1 MGATPVPRRVPTVT
15 YRVTVLTGGSTPE
28 RDVALAGA
36 EQVVAALRAEG
47 HTVAVV
53 DTVSGFLS
61 AAKEAELL
69 TGAVDREPP
78 TDAEL
83 KALRARELG
92 PRLVEL
98 PEVKEAEVVFPVLH
112 GRQGEGGELQAL
124 LELAGIP
131 FTGSDALGSAIAMA
145 KDVAK
150 ALLRYAGVTTPDWVM
165 WPAPTESIVA
175 LDLPLIVK
183 PSRVGST
190 IGLTVVESLD
200 DLEAAVEHAKTYD
213 DDVMIERFIAGRE
226 LTVGVLDH
234 TPLVVGEII
243 PQHPIFDYECKYTPG
258 MTQEIFPADLPADVA
273 ANVQASA
280 AAAHRILKLR
290 DMSRVDFIL
299 SAEGGIYCLE
309 ANTLPGLTRTSL
321 LPQSAKAAGIGFG
334 KLCTTICDLA
344 VERCRGTKTR
354 QRGF

>member
-1 MGATPVPRRVPTVT
+1 
-15 YRVTVLTGGSTPE
+15 
-28 RDVALAGA
+28 
-36 EQVVAALRAEG
+36 
-47 HTVAVV
+47 VAVV

-61 AAKEAELL
+61 AAKETALL

-83 KALRARELG
+83 EALRAQELG
-92 PRLVEL
+92 PQLVEL
-98 PEVKEAEVVFPVLH
+98 PQLKEAEVVFPVLH

-124 LELAGIP
+124 LALAGIP

-150 ALLRYAGVTTPDWVM
+150 ALLRYAGIITPDWVM

-175 LDLPLIVK
+175 LDFPLIVK

-190 IGLTVVESLD
+190 IGLSVVESLD

-213 DDVMIERFIAGRE
+213 DDVMIERFVAGRE
-226 LTVGVLDH
+226 LTVGVLDD

-258 MTQEIFPADLPADVA
+258 MTQEIFPADLPDDVA
-273 ANVQASA
+273 AKVQASA
-280 AAAHRILKLR
+280 VAAHRILKLR
-290 DMSRVDFIL
+290 DLSRVDFIL
-299 SAEGGIYCLE
+299 SADGCIYCLE
-309 ANTLPGLTRTSL
+309 ANTLPGLTSTSL
-321 LPQSAKAAGIGFG
+321 FPQSAKAAGIGFG

-344 VERCRGTKTR
+344 VERCHGTKTR
-354 QRGF
+354 KRVS